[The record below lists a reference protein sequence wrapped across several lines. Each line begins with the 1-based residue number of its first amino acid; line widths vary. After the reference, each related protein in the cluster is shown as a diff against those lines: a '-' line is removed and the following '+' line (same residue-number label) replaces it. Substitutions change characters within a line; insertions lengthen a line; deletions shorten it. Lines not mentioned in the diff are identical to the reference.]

1 MCISDNFGMRLV
13 TNENERPILEEHN
26 MLQIEDWRAYPVL
39 SQLGLWARQEHSA
52 LIQEPTG
59 KRKKK
64 QHAQVICK
72 KCKSRSENKW
82 ERIKWG
88 SKESEQGKII
98 AFLETFS

>member
-1 MCISDNFGMRLV
+1 MCISDNFGMQLV

-59 KRKKK
+59 KRKKTARTGHM
-64 QHAQVICK
+64 QEMQVK
-72 KCKSRSENKW
+72 KRK
-82 ERIKWG
+82 
-88 SKESEQGKII
+88 
-98 AFLETFS
+98 